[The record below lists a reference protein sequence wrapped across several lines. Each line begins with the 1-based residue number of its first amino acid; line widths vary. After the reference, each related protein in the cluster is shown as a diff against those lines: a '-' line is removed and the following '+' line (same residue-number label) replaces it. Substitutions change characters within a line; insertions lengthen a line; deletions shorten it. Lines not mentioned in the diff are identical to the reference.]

1 MKKLLLL
8 SFALVLA
15 AFALSLTTANA
26 ADGTVTV
33 SFSPTSSTA
42 VSPNSSGTFSLSM
55 VVSGFTGS
63 DAVAGYDFTLTS
75 LDLSSGAFFIQTRA
89 LDTSKFD
96 DDQAINPT
104 TRPGSNLDPTNN
116 TDLGASVSSFPDNLA
131 GNGTYHL
138 QDIVIGLDAGVAPGT
153 YNFTTSTDFTGT
165 PGFSW
170 TDENTDTFTILPATF
185 SITVTEV
192 PEPSTWFA
200 GLGMAAVL
208 GFMMLRRRRR
218 A

>member
-1 MKKLLLL
+1 MKKFLLL
-8 SFALVLA
+8 SFSLAVA
-15 AFALSLTTANA
+15 AFALPLTTANA

-33 SFSPTSSTA
+33 SFSPTTGSA
-42 VSPNSSGTFSLSM
+42 VSPGSSVTFSLSM
-55 VVSGFTGS
+55 VVSDFTDS
-63 DAVAGYDFTLTS
+63 DMVAGYDFTLTS
-75 LDLSSGAFFIQTRA
+75 LDLSSGAFFVQTRA
-89 LDTSKFD
+89 LDISKFD
-96 DDQAINPT
+96 DDQAISPT

-116 TDLGASVSSFPDNLA
+116 TDLGASVSSFPNNLA

-138 QDIVIGLDAGVAPGT
+138 QDIVIGLDAGITPGT

-170 TDENTDTFTILPATF
+170 TDESSDTFTILPATF
-185 SITVTEV
+185 SITVSEV

-200 GLGMAAVL
+200 GLGTAAVL
-208 GFMMLRRRRR
+208 GFLMLRCRRR